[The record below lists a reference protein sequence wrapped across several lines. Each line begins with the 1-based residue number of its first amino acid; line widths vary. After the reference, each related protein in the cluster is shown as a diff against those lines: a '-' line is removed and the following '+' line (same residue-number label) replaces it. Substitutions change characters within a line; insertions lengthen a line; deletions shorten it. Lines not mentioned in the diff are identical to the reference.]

1 MKSAGKARNN
11 GLYRHIRTS
20 KEIIRNLLND
30 WYKILSLNFVQNDG
44 GKTKKKNVK
53 RERLLSH
60 ALTFFLVCG
69 DYSSGR
75 AKTSSLTS

>member
-1 MKSAGKARNN
+1 MTSE
-11 GLYRHIRTS
+11 IRFLQ
-20 KEIIRNLLND
+20 IFG
-30 WYKILSLNFVQNDG
+30 YKILSLNFVQNDSDE
-44 GKTKKKNVK
+44 TKKKTVK

-60 ALTFFLVCG
+60 ALTVFLVCG

>member
-1 MKSAGKARNN
+1 MTPKTRF
-11 GLYRHIRTS
+11 LQI
-20 KEIIRNLLND
+20 L

-60 ALTFFLVCG
+60 ALTFFLGCG

>member
-1 MKSAGKARNN
+1 MAPKTRF
-11 GLYRHIRTS
+11 LQ
-20 KEIIRNLLND
+20 II
-30 WYKILSLNFVQNDG
+30 WYKILSSNFMQNDG
-44 GKTKKKNVK
+44 SKTKKKTVK

-60 ALTFFLVCG
+60 ALTVFLVCG